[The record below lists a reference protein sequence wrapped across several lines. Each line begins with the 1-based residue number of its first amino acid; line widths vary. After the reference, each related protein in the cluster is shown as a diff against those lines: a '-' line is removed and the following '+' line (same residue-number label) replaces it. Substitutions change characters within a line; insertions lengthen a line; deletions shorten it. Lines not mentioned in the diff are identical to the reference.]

1 MINTKRDRK
10 NLYLNLDKFNL
21 VKKLKPLLSQGGGY
35 HLRMEDG
42 KFVPNNPSMA
52 DDAPWIYV
60 KSADD
65 ARCDLYHRVFFN
77 VLKHVPTY
85 CRSCWKVVVRP
96 RTLREL
102 FDLYE
107 LQREIG
113 VPCKCG
119 IERRITTTSLYG
131 GYFYCRSKEQG
142 LERYAE
148 VRELVDKHLS
158 PETPVIL
165 KRYCTEYEIG
175 PDSKGPSDQVPD
187 TTDEEK
193 EFEQYVLDH
202 FPRVGFGTPQPDF
215 VIANVMME
223 WMHYA
228 YRYHK
233 ATGDETYKEF
243 TDGSPLFPPYVTY
256 HEEKGDKENAVNS

>member
-10 NLYLNLDKFNL
+10 NLYLNLDRLNL
-21 VKKLKPLLSQGGGY
+21 IKKLAPLLTPGGGY
-35 HLRMEDG
+35 HCRIEDG
-42 KFVPNNPSMA
+42 KFVPNSMA
-52 DDAPWIYV
+52 TATEAPWVYV
-60 KSADD
+60 KAADT
-65 ARCDLYHRVFFN
+65 ARCDIFHRVFFN
-77 VLKHVPTY
+77 VCNLIPSY
-85 CRSCWKVVVRP
+85 CRECWKVVVRP

-107 LQREIG
+107 LQREMG

-119 IERRITTTSLYG
+119 MEKRLTTTSLYG
-131 GYFYCRSKEQG
+131 GYFYCRSKEEG
-142 LERYAE
+142 LQRYKE
-148 VRELVDKHLS
+148 VRELVDKNLS

-175 PDSKGPSDQVPD
+175 KTAQGPSNQLPD
-187 TTDEEK
+187 MTEDEK
-193 EFEQYVLDH
+193 WFEEYVLTM
-202 FPRVGFGTPQPDF
+202 FPRVGFGTPQPDH
-215 VIANVMME
+215 ITASVMQD
-223 WMHYA
+223 WIHYA

-256 HEEKGDKENAVNS
+256 HEEKE